1 MKPYFVLIVYMN
13 IFYKLLQL
21 FAPIIYNIYAIYSTF
36 DLDIALNL
44 TELRDVK
51 LFTNLRASNIIKNK
65 KIIINELTAHQM
77 FLNTSRDSHPSK
89 IHTAADEQD
98 PNNTPRNASKHG

>member
-65 KIIINELTAHQM
+65 KNNNKRINCPPDVFEHIT
-77 FLNTSRDSHPSK
+77 R
-89 IHTAADEQD
+89 
-98 PNNTPRNASKHG
+98 